1 MWCIGVVLTVLAGM
15 PPDGVAQLEKV
26 DALIPV
32 LQRLAVDPELV
43 RAVKAQ
49 NARGASLAAIRV
61 EDEAWLA
68 TPALTEAKQR
78 VLDSAAARMLARHRA
93 ALGRKV
99 AEIFAMDHQGALV
112 GATRRT
118 TDYWQG
124 DEDKFRVPFNEG
136 RVLKEKPFFDES
148 SQAYVIQVSLP
159 VRDGR
164 QVIGAIT
171 VGLSL
176 LEL

>member
-49 NARGASLAAIRV
+49 NARGASLVSIRA
-61 EDEAWLA
+61 EDDAWLA

-78 VLDSAAARMLARHRA
+78 VLESTAARVLTRHRA
-93 ALGRKV
+93 TLGRKV
-99 AEIFAMDHQGALV
+99 AEIFAMDRQGALV

-124 DEDKFRVPFNEG
+124 DEDKFQVPFNEG
-136 RVLKEKPFFDES
+136 RVLKEKPFFDAS

-176 LEL
+176 LDL